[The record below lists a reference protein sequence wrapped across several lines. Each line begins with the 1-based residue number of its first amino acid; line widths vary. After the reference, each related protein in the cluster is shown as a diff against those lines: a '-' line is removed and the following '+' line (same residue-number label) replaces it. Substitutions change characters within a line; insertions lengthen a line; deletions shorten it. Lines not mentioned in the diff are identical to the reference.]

1 MIEIVLHT
9 GSNIGNRKANLAKA
23 NYLIEHH
30 IGKIKRSSAFY
41 ETEAWGYKN
50 QDDFL
55 NQALLVETNLAAEYV
70 LNNIHR
76 IEQNLGRIRGE
87 KWRERSIDIDILFYG
102 KNIIK
107 LESLTIP
114 HKHLES
120 RNFVLIPLNEILPN
134 FIHPVSK
141 KKVSELLRES
151 TDNSTVKKWTQSEA

>member
-9 GSNIGNRKANLAKA
+9 GSNIGNRNANLAKA
-23 NYLIEHH
+23 NYLIERN
-30 IGKIKRSSAFY
+30 IGKIKKTSALY
-41 ETEAWGYKN
+41 ETEAWGFKN

-76 IEQNLGRIRGE
+76 IERNLGRIRDK
-87 KWRERSIDIDILFYG
+87 KWRERSIDIDIIFYG
-102 KNIIK
+102 ANVIK

-120 RNFVLIPLNEILPN
+120 RNFVLVPLNEIIPN

-141 KKVSELLRES
+141 KRISQLLQES
-151 TDNSTVKKWTQSEA
+151 TDSSDVRKWAQSQA